1 MICWK
6 VFYCDEVLSGST
18 SVEKDF
24 ETPNVLAYH
33 HTRPFYLVHG
43 VVIPKKHI
51 PSDVVSTLKSA
62 MLKHMNANI
71 ESFHRLLEDGCLSSE
86 EFNTYG
92 QAYEAVVDFM
102 EFYNARRLH
111 SSLYY
116 MSPDEFHK
124 KHQTTGVL
132 PRRNVKV

>member
-1 MICWK
+1 M
-6 VFYCDEVLSGST
+6 
-18 SVEKDF
+18 
-24 ETPNVLAYH
+24 
-33 HTRPFYLVHG
+33 
-43 VVIPKKHI
+43 
-51 PSDVVSTLKSA
+51 VSTLKSA
-62 MLKHMNANI
+62 MLKRQLYENEKTKLPTIRSDNGPQFSSGLFESTCEELGLEHERIPPRTPNMNVHI

-124 KHQTTGVL
+124 KHQATGVCQEEM
-132 PRRNVKV
+132 